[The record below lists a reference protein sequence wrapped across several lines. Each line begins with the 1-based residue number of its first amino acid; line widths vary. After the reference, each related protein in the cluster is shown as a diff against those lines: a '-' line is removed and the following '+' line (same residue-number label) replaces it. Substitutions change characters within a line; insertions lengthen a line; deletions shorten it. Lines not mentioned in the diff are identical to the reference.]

1 MAKYKHLTLTER
13 VEIYSLLQQ
22 DKSIRSIAK
31 ALKRDPTTIAKEIKK
46 HLEVKETGAGGRP
59 FNQCEYSDNCTIR
72 GVCGAKL
79 CWKFCYKCTRCHL
92 FCSKYKEHVC
102 DRLLRSLIAA
112 TGALTREDAIT
123 GSFSTDLLMRMP
135 HINALC
141 PSVERVSIFR
151 KRKQSKLKEL
161 LLSPYFKD
169 NPYTMWFLLIKMSL
183 PYAKKLSI
191 TI

>member
-1 MAKYKHLTLTER
+1 MADHLTSVSTQTTVLSEAYAER
-13 VEIYSLLQQ
+13 NSVRNSVTNVLAVICFVQSTKNTY
-22 DKSIRSIAK
+22 
-31 ALKRDPTTIAKEIKK
+31 
-46 HLEVKETGAGGRP
+46 VTG
-59 FNQCEYSDNCTIR
+59 
-72 GVCGAKL
+72 
-79 CWKFCYKCTRCHL
+79 FCVR
-92 FCSKYKEHVC
+92 
-102 DRLLRSLIAA
+102 LIAA